1 MSVETASMPWTKHAR
16 LGNFLVFCVQAAS
29 KVLHFQSQQVSCRK
43 VCAFF
48 MLLYCLHFEF
58 RTGRQMCSWDSNH
71 RWNKLFQW
79 FNATRP
85 GPVLP
90 TPLWKLDQR
99 EEQPSSPAA
108 ATLTRLK
115 SPQDQ
120 ANSDLPG
127 SRSLSFWQFG
137 LNSDPSWNSI
147 EIFQHLLW
155 KGNSMGQKLLLQPE
169 INFAPR
175 CSASAFVPDTW
186 QHKIRSLSHWQD
198 DPGLQIWYDLKHV
211 RDSKIKCQ
219 NSATQLF

>member
-1 MSVETASMPWTKHAR
+1 MKQAVPMIQCDPSWTCSSHSALKTWSKGRTALFSCC
-16 LGNFLVFCVQAAS
+16 GNFDMIWLI
-29 KVLHFQSQQVSCRK
+29 
-43 VCAFF
+43 
-48 MLLYCLHFEF
+48 
-58 RTGRQMCSWDSNH
+58 W
-71 RWNKLFQW
+71 
-79 FNATRP
+79 P
-85 GPVLP
+85 
-90 TPLWKLDQR
+90 
-99 EEQPSSPAA
+99 
-108 ATLTRLK
+108 LK

-127 SRSLSFWQFG
+127 SRSLSFWQLG
-137 LNSDPSWNSI
+137 LNSDPLWNSI

-198 DPGLQIWYDLKHV
+198 DPGLQIWYDLKQV